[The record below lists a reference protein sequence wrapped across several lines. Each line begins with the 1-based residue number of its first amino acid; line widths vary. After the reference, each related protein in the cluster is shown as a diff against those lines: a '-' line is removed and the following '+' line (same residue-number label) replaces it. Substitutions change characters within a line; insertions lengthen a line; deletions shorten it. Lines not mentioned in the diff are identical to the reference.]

1 MVGVALGFCVR
12 VVFAAI
18 GLVSG
23 TDETTTL
30 APLTLL
36 VVLLGVPP
44 AGVFTFFR
52 AGAVAKHMTHAVPT
66 ALLGIPGDTLATP
79 LLQDANM
86 LRKLGVPHI
95 ALRKMVSGAIV
106 AAFVAV
112 PLAVLFAVLLAP
124 FGAAITKSA
133 PWIFLAAAVLIAYFS
148 AGRWAAVALL
158 VPFVVVIVALQSLTA
173 KYGVKLSISYFLGI
187 AIGPLIADLFTV
199 IAPQGRAKMMRD
211 KVRTFSLAPDVK
223 GWSGYFPNPLKV
235 MDRIQ
240 TRWTL
245 ATATISSATFV
256 FSPVAMTVDSINM
269 AGEVYSNQD
278 LIWRDHHLQEP
289 LSRSWSTARSWVL
302 PQSSLQ
308 PQGPNTIWLRV
319 VGVPELRPGLG
330 VVEVGTPEAML
341 ASQRHHN
348 WNTRT
353 LFQLNLT
360 LSATLGI
367 MALVVWL
374 PRRKQ
379 SLLGWYALVS
389 LCWVLFGS
397 NVLLT
402 ETWPFPDS
410 LAMARVNHLAYIGY
424 IASFAVFCW
433 QLIES
438 PLSRRQRQRLGPGR
452 KGARECPRRSRTPC
466 REATCAGQGGT
477 RCRSCTRRTC
487 PRGDQLSP
495 AGG

>member
-1 MVGVALGFCVR
+1 MSDPILLEQIMVAAAMGLLGA

-44 AGVFTFFR
+44 AGVFTFFL

-158 VPFVVVIVALQSLTA
+158 VPFVVVIIALQSLTA

-199 IAPQGRAKMMRD
+199 ISPQGRSRMMRD

-235 MDRIQ
+235 MDRTQ

-245 ATATISSATFV
+245 ATAAISSATFV
-256 FSPVAMTVDSINM
+256 FSPVAMTVVL
-269 AGEVYSNQD
+269 GELVGSRIKHAYHRLTTVLSARNGVTEATYIA
-278 LIWRDHHLQEP
+278 LP
-289 LSRSWSTARSWVL
+289 LSPVAA
-302 PQSSLQ
+302 
-308 PQGPNTIWLRV
+308 GPAAPLFNAPPRFTVDAASGQTHNLHNLLNHW
-319 VGVPELRPGLG
+319 EFLG
-330 VVEVGTPEAML
+330 YGML
-341 ASQRHHN
+341 AVLLAAVVSYPFAMNFARRAALFVSRKVSHEAIIATFVGLIIVISIWEGQFLGLLVILTMGLIGGLLSRLFGF
-348 WNTRT
+348 NTGVQFMGYYT
-353 LFQLNLT
+353 AV
-360 LSATLGI
+360 LSVPAI
-367 MALVVWL
+367 V
-374 PRRKQ
+374 K
-379 SLLGWYALVS
+379 LLG
-389 LCWVLFGS
+389 
-397 NVLLT
+397 
-402 ETWPFPDS
+402 
-410 LAMARVNHLAYIGY
+410 
-424 IASFAVFCW
+424 
-433 QLIES
+433 
-438 PLSRRQRQRLGPGR
+438 
-452 KGARECPRRSRTPC
+452 
-466 REATCAGQGGT
+466 
-477 RCRSCTRRTC
+477 
-487 PRGDQLSP
+487 
-495 AGG
+495 